1 MTTSIRTG
9 SSALAVAAAA
19 LLAIAA
25 PGAGA
30 TPLDTSFGGNPFA
43 DTPISGTTVAARPE
57 LAGTVL
63 VDTLQSY
70 SFGSVSGEVQNRVV
84 REDGTGTLDFYWRI
98 LPDANTAG
106 GGITAFRIGDFGY
119 ASLTDADWAIDG
131 LGAVAPTTAR
141 LFNPAVHPEGDINFL
156 FDPAIPSSGDGSMFF
171 FLHTDAT
178 NFAYTAFYDFV
189 GSPGGSISGVFG
201 TYAPAV
207 PEPTPAVLMALGLM
221 TLGWLRTRRA
231 RRAD

>member
-1 MTTSIRTG
+1 MTTSTRTG
-9 SSALAVAAAA
+9 LSALAVATAA
-19 LLAIAA
+19 LLASAA
-25 PGAGA
+25 TGAGA
-30 TPLDTSFGGNPFA
+30 TPLNTSFGGANFV
-43 DTPISGTTVAARPE
+43 DTPISGTTSAARPE

-98 LPDANTAG
+98 LPDPGTTDAG
-106 GGITAFRIGDFGY
+106 TITAFRIGNFGY
-119 ASLTDADWAIDG
+119 ADLTDADWRIDG

-156 FDPAIPSSGDGSMFF
+156 FDPALPSGGDGSMFF

-189 GSPGGSISGVFG
+189 GSGNDISGEFG
-201 TYAPAV
+201 TYAPSV
-207 PEPTPAVLMALGLM
+207 PEPTPAVLLALGLM
-221 TLGWLRTRRA
+221 TLGWLRTRRVRHDA
-231 RRAD
+231 